1 MVFEIKKVK
10 SKFFIYLN
18 SKKVLTPN
26 KTPLNTNSEKHAK
39 ILIRDIQNKKEK
51 VDPYSILNL
60 SLFSQNLSKM
70 DKIEISKKL
79 LKIFQ
84 NDYILFRKF
93 DDELIVKEM
102 DKKFNLLIEEFSL
115 QFNTSL
121 KVQSTLINKTENT
134 NEDLIKWIINLNSDV
149 ITSLFKLSNISDSLI
164 LSYFFIKKK
173 IRCKRFFKLVNIES
187 DYQQKRWGLLEEH
200 NKSNNYFLN
209 AIQNIDLFLKI
220 TNNK

>member
-1 MVFEIKKVK
+1 
-10 SKFFIYLN
+10 
-18 SKKVLTPN
+18 
-26 KTPLNTNSEKHAK
+26 
-39 ILIRDIQNKKEK
+39 
-51 VDPYSILNL
+51 
-60 SLFSQNLSKM
+60 M

-173 IRCKRFFKLVNIES
+173 LGVKDS
-187 DYQQKRWGLLEEH
+187 
-200 NKSNNYFLN
+200 LN
-209 AIQNIDLFLKI
+209 W
-220 TNNK
+220 